1 MILDDYVEKV
11 IFSPILKEDENS
23 KVKQITPALVKNG
36 KIDISCAKTVS
47 SSRTND
53 RNRDLSIYYIRKG
66 DILFLS
72 KGSQIYSILVEKDYH
87 ETVACQLYYVLRI
100 KKDYNPVYINWY
112 LNSPL
117 AKEYYEKN
125 SSKSTTKFINKNAI
139 LNLDII
145 YTEDEDINTVIT
157 KFEEEKQLTLDY
169 LRKKEIF
176 VTRELMKRISD
187 KK

>member
-72 KGSQIYSILVEKDYH
+72 
-87 ETVACQLYYVLRI
+87 
-100 KKDYNPVYINWY
+100 
-112 LNSPL
+112 
-117 AKEYYEKN
+117 
-125 SSKSTTKFINKNAI
+125 
-139 LNLDII
+139 
-145 YTEDEDINTVIT
+145 
-157 KFEEEKQLTLDY
+157 
-169 LRKKEIF
+169 
-176 VTRELMKRISD
+176 
-187 KK
+187 